1 MMKRGFFDRERKPT
15 TDPQPSATD
24 DLGRRQLLG
33 LIGQQTDSEAA
44 LQDILAFHADVNEHS
59 NKPFSDLASLAK
71 LLTKYKQLLG
81 RINVLGVAIVG
92 GTSDRTVD
100 ILYMSQQLGTSEAE
114 LEQLLG
120 GDETLRDNPTP
131 RGEVFVL
138 QGDRLTATLHR
149 LEVVVDVTNPAIVFL
164 GLTSG
169 FDAQHAYSLM
179 GQRAV
184 SGGLIEGFHRRAK
197 AHEVNRKL
205 LATDAMGNIANAL
218 LEKRNDVDFF
228 LMGPAAQS
236 SIQSTDAARNAL
248 PLLQQFMS
256 ELKAGWNLQEVYVH
270 ILEDDHAVGVLVA
283 LGENADV
290 FGELLTAAPLG
301 KSKERT
307 SWGLTVTET
316 DTNKSLKQEVQ
327 AALEPQT
334 DFAVKTFDLREH
346 RNWGAVTYVWASG
359 RQEVDELFL
368 RHFTTKFASLLEC
381 NLSTTELQR
390 DSHIDRSTSYP
401 NENAMR
407 GALERMKEDEQTG
420 CLVLLELRDATS
432 YAENYQPEVIA
443 QLERT
448 ILDGLREKLD
458 SAEGINGL
466 ISRSTL
472 YVIMA
477 DDPNS
482 DTHLDWQTV
491 VDELMEIVSLPQ
503 QVDHHIIQPAAA
515 AGYVLLGSDFNPAQS
530 VQECYSALA
539 EASRVGSSTSREAS
553 RERLIDRQTR
563 FGYEREI
570 ETAVAEQQFE
580 PFFQPEVLLNTGE
593 IVSFEALV
601 RWIHPR
607 LGLVSPDLFIPVAE
621 DKDLIVRIDLQML
634 EAGIRK
640 FVEWGFG
647 HSGPM
652 LRVNFSSTT
661 LHHSGLAQHVVEM
674 CTTMGLHPSQ
684 LCVEVTE
691 TSVMRDERL
700 SMECLTAIRAE
711 GIQIALDDFGQGT
724 SSLSRL
730 RSLPITEIK
739 IDRWFVQPLPGD
751 HADRAFLQSIVSIAD
766 AFDFEITAEGVE
778 TDEQRRTLIDLGFTK
793 GQGYL
798 FGRPLPADRIPQM
811 LSNSQTQ
818 RWS

>member
-1 MMKRGFFDRERKPT
+1 MLRRGFFDRKQRHT
-15 TDPQPSATD
+15 ADPQSSTAD
-24 DLGRRQLLG
+24 DLAQRQLLG
-33 LIGQQTDSEAA
+33 LIGQQTDSEAV
-44 LQDILAFHADVNEHS
+44 LQDILAFRTDAYNYS
-59 NKPFSDLASLAK
+59 NKQFDDFANLGN
-71 LLTKYKQLLG
+71 LLTRYRQLLG
-81 RINVLGVAIVG
+81 RINILGVAIVG
-92 GTSDRTVD
+92 GTSDRTIN

-120 GDETLRDNPTP
+120 GDEMLRDSPSDI
-131 RGEVFVL
+131 GEVFAL
-138 QGDRLTATLHR
+138 QGNHLTATLHR
-149 LEVVVDVTNPAIVFL
+149 LEVAADVINPGIVFL

-169 FDAQHAYSLM
+169 FDTAHAYTLT

-184 SGGLIEGFHRRAK
+184 SNGMLDGFHRSARSLD
-197 AHEVNRKL
+197 VNRKL
-205 LATDAMGNIANAL
+205 LATDAMGNIANTL
-218 LEKRNDVDFF
+218 LEKRNDFDFF
-228 LMGPAAQS
+228 SLRPSQS
-236 SIQSTDAARNAL
+236 SSKSMDAARDAL
-248 PLLQQFMS
+248 PLLEQFMS
-256 ELKAGWNLQEVYVH
+256 ELKEGWSLKEVYVH
-270 ILEDDHAVGVLVA
+270 VLEENQTVGVLVA
-283 LGENADV
+283 LGENADI

-301 KSKERT
+301 PSKEKT
-307 SWGLTVTET
+307 SWGLAVAEI
-316 DTNKSLKQEVQ
+316 DTNTPLKQEVQ
-327 AALEPQT
+327 AALGPQI

-346 RNWGAVTYVWASG
+346 RNWGAVTYVWAI
-359 RQEVDELFL
+359 RQQPVDELFL

-390 DSHIDRSTSYP
+390 DSHIDRSTNYP
-401 NENAMR
+401 NQNAMH
-407 GALERMKEDEQTG
+407 GALERMKEHEQAG

-432 YAENYQPEVIA
+432 YSENYEPEVIA
-443 QLERT
+443 QLQRS
-448 ILDGLREKLD
+448 ILDGLREKLA

-466 ISRSTL
+466 ISRSIL
-472 YVIMA
+472 YFIMVE
-477 DDPNS
+477 DSTSGTP
-482 DTHLDWQTV
+482 LDWDAV
-491 VDELMEIVSLPQ
+491 VHELMDVVSLPQ
-503 QVDHHIIQPAAA
+503 QADHHIIQPAAA
-515 AGYVLLGSDFNPAQS
+515 AGYVLLGSDFDPTRS

-539 EASRVGSSTSREAS
+539 EASRIGSGTSREAS

-570 ETAVAEQQFE
+570 ETAVTEQQFE
-580 PFFQPEVLLNTGE
+580 PFFQPEVFLTTGE

-601 RWIHPR
+601 RWIHPT

-634 EAGIRK
+634 ETAIRK

-647 HSGPM
+647 HSGPI

-661 LHHSGLAQHVVEM
+661 LHHVGLAQHVIKM
-674 CTTMGLHPSQ
+674 CSSLGFHPSQ

-700 SMECLTAIRAE
+700 SMDCLNAIRAE
-711 GIQIALDDFGQGT
+711 GIKIALDDFGQGA

-751 HADRAFLQSIVSIAD
+751 HADRAFLQSILSIAE

-798 FGRPLPADRIPQM
+798 LGRPLPADRIPQM
-811 LSNSQTQ
+811 LSDSQTQ

>member
-1 MMKRGFFDRERKPT
+1 MTKRGFFDRERKHSTNPELAT
-15 TDPQPSATD
+15 TD
-24 DLGRRQLLG
+24 DLARRQLLG

-44 LQDILAFHADVNEHS
+44 LQDILAFHTDVNDYS
-59 NKPFSDLASLAK
+59 NKPFSDFASLAK

-100 ILYMSQQLGTSEAE
+100 ILYMSQQFGTSEAE
-114 LEQLLG
+114 LEQLLE

-131 RGEVFVL
+131 GGEVFAL
-138 QGDRLTATLHR
+138 QSDRLTATLHR
-149 LEVVVDVTNPAIVFL
+149 LKAAVDVTNPAIVFL

-169 FDAQHAYSLM
+169 FDTQHAYTLM
-179 GQRAV
+179 GQNAV
-184 SGGLIEGFHRRAK
+184 SSGLIQGFHRKAR

-218 LEKRNDVDFF
+218 LEKRNDIDFF
-228 LMGPAAQS
+228 LMGPAQPS
-236 SIQSTDAARNAL
+236 FQSTETARDSL

-256 ELKAGWNLQEVYVH
+256 ELKAGWNLKEVYVH
-270 ILEDDHAVGVLVA
+270 ILEEHHAVGVLVA

-301 KSKERT
+301 KPKEKT
-307 SWGLTVTET
+307 SWGLAVTET
-316 DTNKSLKQEVQ
+316 DTNKSLKQKVQ
-327 AALEPQT
+327 SALDPQT

-359 RQEVDELFL
+359 EQEVDELFL

-381 NLSTTELQR
+381 NLSTAELQR

-448 ILDGLREKLD
+448 ILDRLREKLD
-458 SAEGINGL
+458 SAKGINGL

-472 YVIMA
+472 YVILA
-477 DDPNS
+477 EDPNS

-491 VDELMEIVSLPQ
+491 VDELMEAISLPQ

-515 AGYVLLGSDFNPAQS
+515 AGYVLLGSDFNPARS

-539 EASRVGSSTSREAS
+539 EASRVGSGTSREAS

-570 ETAVAEQQFE
+570 EAAVAEQQFE
-580 PFFQPEVLLNTGE
+580 PFFQPEVLLSTGE
-593 IVSFEALV
+593 ILSFEALV

-661 LHHSGLAQHVVEM
+661 LHHSGLAERVVEM
-674 CTTMGLHPSQ
+674 YATLGLNPSQ

-700 SMECLTAIRAE
+700 SMECLDAIRAE
-711 GIQIALDDFGQGT
+711 GIQISLDDFGQGT

-818 RWS
+818 GWS